1 MYHDSIFPSHPPPF
15 FLKQGF
21 EVWPKLAENSFA
33 LSFWLCLRSHYA
45 QFCFSCS
52 SHCQD
57 SCGNKDEPKCPGST
71 SPFPLSSSLARLWEL
86 RGHFLPFAS
95 FDGINEKKNE
105 KKKRKKKTCFYFM
118 SVFYYMYICMT
129 CAYKCLGG
137 IPLQPEWQV
146 VSCKALLG
154 CWEQNVGPLQKQQV
168 ILTTEPSIQPKF
180 LNDVVQSFLSQQK
193 KKKSTGA
200 KCGPHTHH

>member
-1 MYHDSIFPSHPPPF
+1 MPWLNKSFSFVILIGEAVGTQRSFSSIC
-15 FLKQGF
+15 Q
-21 EVWPKLAENSFA
+21 
-33 LSFWLCLRSHYA
+33 FWWH
-45 QFCFSCS
+45 
-52 SHCQD
+52 
-57 SCGNKDEPKCPGST
+57 K
-71 SPFPLSSSLARLWEL
+71 W
-86 RGHFLPFAS
+86 
-95 FDGINEKKNE
+95 KKKW

-193 KKKSTGA
+193 KKKKHRGQVWPTYTPLIPALGTQRWVGRAVISKPA
-200 KCGPHTHH
+200 LLLKKLERWLIS